1 MIKGRELIKEWLEFL
16 ETGDHKAFYALYG
29 HYHDYLAYVGL
40 QKGASSQKVKD
51 HINDLFL
58 YVFENREK
66 LTHVKHHHNYLVTSF
81 IRSLFRKEHFSTAD
95 SLELSDE
102 ALPEIPSYP
111 STEAL
116 YIQQNVKEEVTTI
129 VKDYI
134 GKLSGSQS
142 RMIYQKFYLGLSYP
156 EIAVANNISVKT
168 AYNTILQ
175 AVAKLKKIIPP
186 EHAAAL
192 AAAITL
198 LGGLLIFLLSR

>member
-1 MIKGRELIKEWLEFL
+1 MAKGRALVSEWLNFL
-16 ETGDHKAFYALYG
+16 ETGDSGVFYALYD
-29 HYHDYLAYVGL
+29 HYHDYLTYIGL
-40 QKGASSQKVKD
+40 KKGASGQKVKD

-58 YVFENREK
+58 YVFEHRGQ
-66 LTHVKHHHNYLVTSF
+66 LSHVKHHHNYLVTSF

-102 ALPEIPSYP
+102 VLPEMPSYP

-116 YIQQNVKEEVTTI
+116 YIQQNAKEQVALI

-134 GKLSGSQS
+134 AKLSNSQS
-142 RMIYQKFYLGLSYP
+142 RMIYQKFYLGLSYAD
-156 EIAVANNISVKT
+156 IADANDVSVKT

-175 AVAKLKKIIPP
+175 AVAKLKKLIPA
-186 EHAAAL
+186 EHAGIL

-198 LGGLLIFLLSR
+198 LSGLLLLILCR